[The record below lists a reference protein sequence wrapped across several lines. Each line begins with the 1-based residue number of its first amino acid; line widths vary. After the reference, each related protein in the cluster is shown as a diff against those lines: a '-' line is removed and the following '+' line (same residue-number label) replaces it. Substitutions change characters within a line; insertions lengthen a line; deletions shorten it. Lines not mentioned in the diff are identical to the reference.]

1 MTHRRYG
8 LTIAAVTAAALLAGC
23 QSGGAAPLSLSGLTE
38 TANDM
43 APEGADTCPLPYDIT
58 KAAKAAGA
66 DAPAGP
72 GPLNADGDPIATAEG
87 GKHAE
92 PGEALAEN
100 PGALVSCSF
109 HIGQEDVEVHTV
121 ATRKPQAIAP
131 LAPVVQRLAG
141 MPVDGL
147 VAYMKQA
154 GEAKAGEPTV
164 TSSGNVAAVRLKPDD
179 EGDAFLLVGVGDAGR
194 SSLNQQRVADL
205 AKALADQVQ

>member
-8 LTIAAVTAAALLAGC
+8 LTIAAVTATALLAGC

-38 TANDM
+38 TVNDM
-43 APEGADTCPLPYDIT
+43 AAEGTDTCPLPYDIT
-58 KAAKAAGA
+58 KAAKAAGI

-72 GPLNADGDPIATAEG
+72 GSVDGGDGPLATGEG
-87 GKHAE
+87 GKRAK
-92 PGEALAEN
+92 PGEGLAEN
-100 PGALVSCSF
+100 PGALVSCTF

-121 ATRKPQAIAP
+121 ATREPQAIAP

-154 GEAKAGEPTV
+154 GEAKAGEPAV
-164 TSSGNVAAVRLKPDD
+164 TGSGNVAAVRLRPDG
-179 EGDAFLLVGVGDAGR
+179 EGDAFLLVGVGEGR
-194 SSLNQQRVADL
+194 TSLDWERVSDL
-205 AKALADQVQ
+205 ARTLADQVQ